1 MMRRSLEPA
10 AGSDDRGLGRDG
22 LDGQFDAGGLAD
34 EDAAG
39 LERHVPG
46 EPEVLAVDLSGG
58 AEADAHVA
66 ERGGAA
72 TVEVDLEGDGLG
84 RAVHGQIAHELPRVA
99 PRRLHAG
106 RCEGDRRVRL
116 DIEEVAA
123 REVRVTITVPVLT
136 LATPISTSTCDRVG
150 SSSIVIWPRTSLN
163 RPRTLVI

>member
-46 EPEVLAVDLSGG
+46 EPEVMAVDLSGG

-66 ERGGAA
+66 ERGGGA

-84 RAVHGQIAHELPRVA
+84 RGVHGQVALGVPRVV
-99 PRRLHAG
+99 PRLLYAG
-106 RCEGDRRVRL
+106 RRIGVSR
-116 DIEEVAA
+116 I
-123 REVRVTITVPVLT
+123 
-136 LATPISTSTCDRVG
+136 
-150 SSSIVIWPRTSLN
+150 RTG
-163 RPRTLVI
+163 